1 MFFLKLNLRVVRN
14 GCSIFPTKIRENKNN
29 KEDSILMVPESSN
42 QNILEKQIKA
52 NAIDTWSRI
61 WCLLGL

>member
-1 MFFLKLNLRVVRN
+1 LLN
-14 GCSIFPTKIRENKNN
+14 IFPTKIRENKKN

-52 NAIDTWSRI
+52 NASRY
-61 WCLLGL
+61 GYGAY

>member
-1 MFFLKLNLRVVRN
+1 LLN
-14 GCSIFPTKIRENKNN
+14 IFPTKIRENN

-52 NAIDTWSRI
+52 NAIDT
-61 WCLLGL
+61 

>member
-1 MFFLKLNLRVVRN
+1 LLNK
-14 GCSIFPTKIRENKNN
+14 PTKIRENKIIRRN
-29 KEDSILMVPESSN
+29 SILMVPESSN

-61 WCLLGL
+61 WCLWDYDFVF

>member
-1 MFFLKLNLRVVRN
+1 LLN
-14 GCSIFPTKIRENKNN
+14 IFPTKIRENKNN